1 MVELS
6 RMMDERSLIE
16 INAIALSTGG
26 LDEDER
32 DADSETFGQR
42 LDHGA

>member
-16 INAIALSTGG
+16 INAIAVVDG
-26 LDEDER
+26 R
-32 DADSETFGQR
+32 AR
-42 LDHGA
+42 